1 MTPPISELAE
11 DFKDPRSEAAGATPM
26 PEATVATPT
35 VVVKKKAT
43 EKIKVRLEQVD
54 PKPSVNLVAKAK
66 CGWVAK
72 DKARC
77 YSFACN

>member
-11 DFKDPRSEAAGATPM
+11 DFKDPKSEAAVATPR

-35 VVVKKKAT
+35 VVGKKKAT
-43 EKIKVRLEQVD
+43 AEIKDRLDQVD
-54 PKPSVNLVAKAK
+54 PKPAATLVAKAK